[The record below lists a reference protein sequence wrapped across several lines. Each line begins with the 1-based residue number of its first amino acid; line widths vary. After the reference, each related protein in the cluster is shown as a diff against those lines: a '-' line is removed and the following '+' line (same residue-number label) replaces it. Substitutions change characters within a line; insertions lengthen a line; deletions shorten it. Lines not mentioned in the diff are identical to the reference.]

1 MDTRLG
7 GLTKEIRVTRTAP
20 RPRSSSTS
28 RRRPWLSDLSP
39 SRSREYSR
47 KYTSGSLLHPCVLC
61 INRSLWSAPG
71 TRTDPGRPSRAAA
84 LARVDDRVVSV
95 NEKAVVVSSVQGS
108 GACVQRACDRAAPVT
123 DSDGSPIKARTNQ
136 RIFSR
141 CQCQPCSTRLI
152 AAVELRRGGTRR
164 DETTTRGTPPSHRA
178 GREASKRVERS
189 RRWVGSPRGCRGGL
203 RYCSG
208 TMKRCEQ
215 WRACLFLHRSSGHVG
230 SHLSA
235 APEAVAGPRSLTLSR
250 AAVHRPPLPRT
261 DRLGR
266 CAIQGFLP

>member
-39 SRSREYSR
+39 SRSREYSW
-47 KYTSGSLLHPCVLC
+47 KYTRGSLLHPCVLC

-152 AAVELRRGGTRR
+152 AAVELRRGGTR
-164 DETTTRGTPPSHRA
+164 P
-178 GREASKRVERS
+178 
-189 RRWVGSPRGCRGGL
+189 PRGGRRRPIGQAEKQANVSNAPGGGWAHL
-203 RYCSG
+203 ADA
-208 TMKRCEQ
+208 EA
-215 WRACLFLHRSSGHVG
+215 ACATV
-230 SHLSA
+230 
-235 APEAVAGPRSLTLSR
+235 AVP
-250 AAVHRPPLPRT
+250 
-261 DRLGR
+261 
-266 CAIQGFLP
+266 